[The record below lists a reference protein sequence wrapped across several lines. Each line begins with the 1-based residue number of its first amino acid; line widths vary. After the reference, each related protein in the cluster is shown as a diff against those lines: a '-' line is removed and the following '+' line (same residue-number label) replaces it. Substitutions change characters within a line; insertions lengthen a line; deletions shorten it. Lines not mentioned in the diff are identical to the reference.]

1 MFTFLF
7 GIVLFSFL
15 LGLYF
20 FMFWYV
26 MPLQGVSPDS
36 RALLW
41 EQAAEPVCH
50 YDVLWLAKLEK
61 ELVLRRYGI
70 RVL

>member
-1 MFTFLF
+1 MFTFLC
-7 GIVLFSFL
+7 GILLFALL

-20 FMFWYV
+20 FMSWCV
-26 MPLQGVSPDS
+26 MPLQGVSSDL
-36 RALLW
+36 RVLLW
-41 EQAAEPVCH
+41 AQAAEPVCH

>member
-7 GIVLFSFL
+7 GIVLFALL

-20 FMFWYV
+20 FVSWYV
-26 MPLQGVSPDS
+26 MPFQGISSDL

-41 EQAAEPVCH
+41 AQAAEPVCH

-61 ELVLRRYGI
+61 ELVLSRYGI

>member
-61 ELVLRRYGI
+61 ELVLSRYGI
-70 RVL
+70 RV

>member
-7 GIVLFSFL
+7 GIVLFALL

-20 FMFWYV
+20 FVSWYV
-26 MPLQGVSPDS
+26 MPLQGIYPDL

-41 EQAAEPVCH
+41 AQAAEPVCH

-61 ELVLRRYGI
+61 ELVLSRYGI

>member
-7 GIVLFSFL
+7 GIVLFALL

-20 FMFWYV
+20 FVSWYV
-26 MPLQGVSPDS
+26 MPLQGICPDL

-41 EQAAEPVCH
+41 AQAAEPVCH

-61 ELVLRRYGI
+61 ELVLSRYGI